1 MDKYQEMYK
10 NDKADVFI
18 CERPLQGEG
27 KWVHYYQYLSK
38 DGSEY
43 QVWVDQHG
51 DEKIMEVT

>member
-10 NDKADVFI
+10 SDTKDTFI

-27 KWVHYYQYLSK
+27 KWVHYYQYMDIK
-38 DGSEY
+38 GNEY

-51 DEKIMEVT
+51 DEKIMEVN